1 MAAIYAALWQSQPLS
16 LTPDYVQSHFCDA
29 RLLFAPGNGAVLNS
43 LPLFVG
49 LRYVRARSHKFFVS
63 FITWVSLLCV
73 CLGVTALIVILSVMN
88 GLESEL
94 RERLLALSAH
104 ARIFVP
110 AEVHTAPDWQA
121 LAAKLRASPQ
131 VKGVAPYLELEALA
145 VRMPEMLPVRLR
157 GIDPSHEGDVARFT
171 SSIVEGK
178 LSDLVPGS
186 DRVIIGRS
194 IAQMLGMGIGDAI
207 TVLVPTT
214 DANGAPEP
222 RLREFRVAGVF
233 DAELQ
238 DYDSAL
244 LVAALDDVRA
254 LLPDPDARMALH
266 VNFTDALAAPRFVAE
281 LAPGLPAGVE
291 MRDWTVDHASY
302 FRAIRIEKT
311 MVAIILMLIVAVAAF
326 YLVAMLAM
334 VVTDKRTDIAILRT
348 LGTSP
353 RRVMAIFL
361 IQGSVIAWFGVAL
374 GVALGALLGYN
385 AGAAAAFLERL
396 FRFEI
401 FSSDVYVIT
410 RIPSELHAGQIAWI
424 AGIAMLITLLATIYP
439 SLRAA
444 RIPPADALRYE

>member
-1 MAAIYAALWQSQPLS
+1 M
-16 LTPDYVQSHFCDA
+16 
-29 RLLFAPGNGAVLNS
+29 LNS

-88 GLESEL
+88 GLEGEL
-94 RERLLALSAH
+94 RDRLLSLSAH

-110 AEVHTAPDWQA
+110 PQATGTPDWDA
-121 LAAKLRASPQ
+121 LGASVRKAPGVTGAAPFI
-131 VKGVAPYLELEALA
+131 ELEALA
-145 VRMPEMLPVRLR
+145 VRKPDMLPVRLR
-157 GIDPSHEGDVARFT
+157 GIDPAHEGEVAKIST
-171 SSIVEGK
+171 ALVDGK
-178 LSDLVPGS
+178 FSDLTAGT
-186 DRVIIGRS
+186 DRVIVGGN
-194 IAQMLGMGIGDAI
+194 IARTLGLGLGDSL

-214 DANGAPEP
+214 DANGVPEP
-222 RLREFRVAGVF
+222 RLREFMVAGIF
-233 DAELQ
+233 DADVQ
-238 DYDSAL
+238 DYDSEL
-244 LVAALDDVRA
+244 LIASIGDVRA
-254 LLPDPDARMALH
+254 LMPNPDARMSLH
-266 VNFTDALAAPRFVAE
+266 VNFENALVAKDASAE
-281 LAPGLPAGVE
+281 LAKSLPAGVE
-291 MRDWTVDHASY
+291 IRDWTVDHASY

-374 GVALGALLGYN
+374 GVVLGSWLGYY

-401 FSSDVYVIT
+401 FSSEVYTVT
-410 RIPSELHAGQIAWI
+410 QIPSELNGRQILWI
-424 AGIAMLITLLATIYP
+424 AGIAMFITLAATIYP
-439 SLRAA
+439 AFRAS
-444 RIPPADALRYE
+444 RVPPADALRYE

>member
-1 MAAIYAALWQSQPLS
+1 M
-16 LTPDYVQSHFCDA
+16 
-29 RLLFAPGNGAVLNS
+29 LNS

-88 GLESEL
+88 GLEGEL

-110 AEVHTAPDWQA
+110 AGASTTTDWQA
-121 LAAKLRASPQ
+121 LAARVRAAPD
-131 VKGVAPYLELEALA
+131 VTGVAPFIEIEALA
-145 VRMPEMLPVRLR
+145 MRKPEMLPVRLR
-157 GIDPSHEGDVARFT
+157 GIDPTHEGEVERLAGAV
-171 SSIVEGK
+171 IEGK
-178 LSDLVPGS
+178 LQDLEPGT
-186 DRVIIGRS
+186 DRVMVGRS
-194 IAQMLGMGIGDAI
+194 FAQMMGLGIGDPVM
-207 TVLVPTT
+207 VLIPTT
-214 DANGAPEP
+214 DANGVPQP
-222 RLREFRVAGVF
+222 KLREFQVAGVLA
-233 DAELQ
+233 AEMQ
-238 DYDSAL
+238 DTEAL
-244 LVAALDDVRA
+244 LVASLDDVRA
-254 LLPDPDARMALH
+254 LLPDPDARMSLH
-266 VNFTDALAAPRFVAE
+266 VNFREPLGAPQYSAQLAK
-281 LAPGLPAGVE
+281 LLPAGVE
-291 MRDWTVDHASY
+291 IRDWTFDHASY

-348 LGTSP
+348 LGASP
-353 RRVMAIFL
+353 RRVMTIFL

-374 GVALGALLGYN
+374 GVLLGTVIGYY
-385 AGAAAAFLERL
+385 AGNVAAFLEHL

-401 FSSDVYVIT
+401 FDSTVYVVT
-410 RIPSELHAGQIAWI
+410 RLPSELRPLQIAWI

-444 RIPPADALRYE
+444 RVPPADALRYE

>member
-1 MAAIYAALWQSQPLS
+1 M
-16 LTPDYVQSHFCDA
+16 T
-29 RLLFAPGNGAVLNS
+29 NS
-43 LPLFVG
+43 LPWFIG

-88 GLESEL
+88 GLEGDL
-94 RERLLALSAH
+94 RDRLLSLSAH
-104 ARIFVP
+104 ARIYANAGATP
-110 AEVHTAPDWQA
+110 PDWQA
-121 LAAKLRASPQ
+121 LATQVRAAPN
-131 VKGVAPYLELEALA
+131 VTGVSPYLEIEALA
-145 VRMPEMLPVRLR
+145 VRRPDMVPVRLR
-157 GIDPSHEGDVARFT
+157 GIDPTHEGEVARIT
-171 SSIVEGK
+171 GSIIEGK

-186 DRVIIGRS
+186 DRVIIGAA
-194 IAQMLGMGIGDAI
+194 IAQSLALRPGDSI

-214 DANGAPEP
+214 DVNGAPEP
-222 RLREFRVAGVF
+222 RLREFQVVGLF
-233 DAELQ
+233 DAEVQ

-244 LVAALDDVRA
+244 LIAALDDVRA
-254 LLPDPDARMALH
+254 LLPKPDARMSLH
-266 VNFTDALAAPRFVAE
+266 VNFVDALGAPQYSAA
-281 LAPGLPAGVE
+281 LGKLLPAGAEV
-291 MRDWTVDHASY
+291 RDWTFDHASY

-374 GVALGALLGYN
+374 GVLLGTVIGYN
-385 AGAAAAFLERL
+385 AGDVAHFVERL
-396 FRFEI
+396 FRFE
-401 FSSDVYVIT
+401 FFDSSVYVVT
-410 RIPSELHAGQIAWI
+410 RLPSELRLGQILWI
-424 AGIAMLITLLATIYP
+424 SGIAMLITLLATIYP